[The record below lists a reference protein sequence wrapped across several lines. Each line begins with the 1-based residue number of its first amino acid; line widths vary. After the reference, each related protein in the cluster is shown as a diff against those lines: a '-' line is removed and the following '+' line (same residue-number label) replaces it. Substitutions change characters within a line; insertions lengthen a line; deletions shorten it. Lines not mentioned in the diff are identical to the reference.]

1 MNSELSPILIAGLGN
16 PGREYSES
24 RHNVGFKVLDTL
36 ANTFN
41 LSFSRVESNALVQKH
56 TYHDKRL
63 ILAKPQTFMNRSG
76 LAVGAL
82 ARFYKIEAWNVLI
95 VSDDLDLPL
104 GRIRLRPGGGSG
116 GHRGLLSINQHL
128 GTDQFPRLRIGIG
141 RPPGNQDPAD
151 YVLHRFHPE
160 EQQELEILL
169 AESRDCILSFL
180 DDGIEN
186 AMNQYNAGAAN
197 GAD

>member
-1 MNSELSPILIAGLGN
+1 MNNEPSPILIAGLGN
-16 PGREYSES
+16 PGREYSDS
-24 RHNVGFKVLDTL
+24 RHNIGFKALDTL
-36 ANTFN
+36 AGTFN
-41 LSFSRVESNALVQKH
+41 LAFSRVEFNALVQKH
-56 TYHDKRL
+56 IYHAQRL

-82 ARFYKIEAWNVLI
+82 ARFYKIETRNVLI

-116 GHRGLLSINQHL
+116 GHRGLLSITQHL

-151 YVLHRFHPE
+151 YVLHRFSAE
-160 EQQELEILL
+160 EQQDLEILL

-180 DDGIEN
+180 DDGIES
-186 AMNQYNAGAAN
+186 AMNQYNAGAPN

>member
-169 AESRDCILSFL
+169 AESRDCILSFV